1 MRWTVVLLLAAVL
14 AVAACDNDGS
24 QIDLIATATD
34 GPQITITPLPSTPTP
49 PPTFAAPPTIGIP
62 PTPAPRTP
70 TPAAEGGRPDC
81 PQDWAVY
88 SDPSG
93 YFSICYPADWRAIS
107 AARYRP
113 DFGAGFS
120 VWSTDVNSIQTDS
133 VYMTVYWKKTN
144 AFDLG
149 IRRERCSVVD
159 DWRDV
164 REITLT
170 VDGRDVPA
178 CTGDIFD
185 FEAVDPGPALF
196 QGTFAEV
203 PIASGE
209 GYLVLF
215 QHERIDLSE
224 ADHAVL
230 SAVLQSLRVGQ

>member
-1 MRWTVVLLLAAVL
+1 MKRWTVVLLLATAL
-14 AVAACDNDGS
+14 AVAACGNDGS
-24 QIDLIATATD
+24 RSDLIATATD
-34 GPQITITPLPSTPTP
+34 GPQITTTPLPPTPTD
-49 PPTFAAPPTIGIP
+49 APPTIGIP
-62 PTPAPRTP
+62 PTPAPVTP
-70 TPAAEGGRPDC
+70 VPASEGSRPDC

-88 SDPSG
+88 SDPDG
-93 YFSICYPADWRAIS
+93 YFSICYPPDWSAIS

-113 DFGAGFS
+113 DFGGGFTVRS
-120 VWSTDVNSIQTDS
+120 PDVNTDS
-133 VYMTVYWKKTN
+133 VYMHMYWEETN

-149 IRRERCSVVD
+149 ILRERCSVVD

-185 FEAVDPGPALF
+185 FEAVDPGPAVF
-196 QGTFAEV
+196 RGTFAEI

-215 QHERIDLSE
+215 QHERIDLSD
-224 ADHAVL
+224 AGRDIL
-230 SAVLQSLRVGQ
+230 SAILESLLVGK